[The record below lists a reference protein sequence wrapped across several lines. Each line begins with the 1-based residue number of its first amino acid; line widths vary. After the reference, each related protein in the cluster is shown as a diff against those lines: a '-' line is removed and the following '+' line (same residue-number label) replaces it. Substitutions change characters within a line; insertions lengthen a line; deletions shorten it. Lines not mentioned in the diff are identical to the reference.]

1 MHVGQSSLHKVAVDD
16 CLGRQSFLLSAA
28 FADCREPKRAVVL
41 NDINSKLLKP
51 RKPAISHQ
59 SSKRGFMTALM
70 VWRAV
75 ATDEIND
82 NLLKARK
89 QAVSHLISNWRIK
102 TARVVKRA
110 VATNEINYNLLKSR
124 KPAVSHLISNRRVK
138 TAQVVK
144 RAVALIE
151 ISFTLLPE
159 KSGISKTYHHLLL
172 ISKKVTAFKRQIHFE
187 W

>member
-1 MHVGQSSLHKVAVDD
+1 MGQSSLHKVAVDD
-16 CLGRQSFLLSAA
+16 CPGRQSSLLSAA

-51 RKPAISHQ
+51 RKLAISHQ

-75 ATDEIND
+75 ATNEINY

-89 QAVSHLISNWRIK
+89 QAVSHLISNRRVK

-110 VATNEINYNLLKSR
+110 VATNEINNNLLKAR
-124 KPAVSHLISNRRVK
+124 KQEVSHLISNRCVK
-138 TAQVVK
+138 TARVVK

-172 ISKKVTAFKRQIHFE
+172 ISKKVTASKLQNQFE

>member
-1 MHVGQSSLHKVAVDD
+1 
-16 CLGRQSFLLSAA
+16 
-28 FADCREPKRAVVL
+28 
-41 NDINSKLLKP
+41 
-51 RKPAISHQ
+51 
-59 SSKRGFMTALM
+59 M

-75 ATDEIND
+75 ATNEINY

-89 QAVSHLISNWRIK
+89 QAVSHLISNRRVK

-110 VATNEINYNLLKSR
+110 VATNEINNNLLKVR
-124 KPAVSHLISNRRVK
+124 KQEVSHLISNRCVK
-138 TAQVVK
+138 TARVVK

>member
-1 MHVGQSSLHKVAVDD
+1 MRVWGFLCVGQSSLHKVAVDD
-16 CLGRQSFLLSAA
+16 CLGRQSSLLSAA
-28 FADCREPKRAVVL
+28 FVDCREPKRAVVF

-51 RKPAISHQ
+51 RKLAISHQ

-75 ATDEIND
+75 ATNEINY

-89 QAVSHLISNWRIK
+89 QAVSHLISN
-102 TARVVKRA
+102 
-110 VATNEINYNLLKSR
+110 
-124 KPAVSHLISNRRVK
+124 RRVK
-138 TAQVVK
+138 TARVVK